1 MIKNEDLYAGRIQ
14 KNNFVLHLIG
24 TVVGAPASVSPSGS
38 PHITPTKP
46 SPAAPG
52 PTPTTPKHG

>member
-24 TVVGAPASVSPSGS
+24 TVVGAPASVSSSGS
-38 PHITPTKP
+38 PHVTPTKTP
-46 SPAAPG
+46 PAAP
-52 PTPTTPKHG
+52 